1 MTYSTMTTR
10 KNIAERINN
19 WTKEEMRFTSEDS
32 SEKFIKLTQQE
43 LDDLKEKVFS
53 NLNKGLSENLE
64 VWTNKATGLTYFRTY
79 RNMYG
84 DAIMVVSDEEKAQ
97 INEEKAQMKA
107 EQEAKKAQLKQEMLD
122 KLHVWDE
129 LTEIPRPEER
139 VSRSAVSRYFEALVK
154 KHGDMFVMRTEDKW
168 YKYATIDRMKM
179 DGYNGRRQCYVRCD
193 IRSNYDWD
201 ELEDMRDQLIDFEN
215 GVAINAEH
223 VYIEAGLA
231 FMGDMTPEE
240 MNMAADQMRAV
251 AQITEKFNERMKD
264 VLVVY

>member
-10 KNIAERINN
+10 KNITERINK
-19 WTKEEMRFTSEDS
+19 WTKEEMRFTSEGS
-32 SEKFIKLTQQE
+32 EEKFIKLTQQE

-64 VWTNKATGLTYFRTY
+64 VWTNKKTNLTYFRTY
-79 RNMYG
+79 RNKYG
-84 DAIMVVSDEEKAQ
+84 DAIMVVSDEEKAE
-97 INEEKAQMKA
+97 INKQ
-107 EQEAKKAQLKQEMLD
+107 KAQLEAEEADRKAQLRQDMLD

-139 VSRSAVSRYFEALVK
+139 VSRNAINKYFEALVK
-154 KHGDMFVMRTEDKW
+154 KHGDLFVMKSSDNW
-168 YKYATIDRMKM
+168 NKYTYIDRMAM
-179 DGYNGRRQCYVRCD
+179 RGYDEPQCYIRCD
-193 IRSNYDWD
+193 IRSKYEWD
-201 ELEDMRDQLIDFEN
+201 ELEDMRDQFIDLEN
-215 GVAINAEH
+215 GIAINAEH

-240 MNMAADQMRAV
+240 MNIAADQMRAV